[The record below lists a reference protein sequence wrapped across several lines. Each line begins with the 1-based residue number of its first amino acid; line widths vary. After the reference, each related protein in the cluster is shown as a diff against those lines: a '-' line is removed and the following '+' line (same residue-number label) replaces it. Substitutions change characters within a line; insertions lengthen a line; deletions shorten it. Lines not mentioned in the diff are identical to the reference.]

1 MFALRYWFLIV
12 FVASAAYVNLR
23 GRVRFGWLRALTD
36 FTVLLAPLNAAMYV
50 GSRVR
55 PRPYLSASEFPELNV
70 LQAHWQEIR
79 QEALGLDDAGHIKAA
94 ASYNDIGFNSFF
106 RTGWTRFYVKWYGD
120 ELPSARALCPRT
132 VELLSG
138 IPGVKAAMF
147 ASLPPGGRLVRH
159 RDPYA
164 GSLRYHLGLATPN
177 SPGCYIDVDGQRYHW
192 RDGEAIVFD
201 ETFIHYAE
209 NTTDQRRVILFCD
222 IERPLRWRPLIALNR
237 WFAAVVMKASATQN
251 VDGEPIGGLNRVFG
265 QAYKIRLLGKR
276 LKQRSRSG
284 YYALKWTLIVG
295 TLVLIFV

>member
-1 MFALRYWFLIV
+1 MFALRYWLLIV

-36 FTVLLAPLNAAMYV
+36 FTVLLAPLNAAMYL

-55 PRPYLSASEFPELNV
+55 PRPYLSASEFPELNL

-94 ASYNDIGFNSFF
+94 ATYNDIGFNSFF

-138 IPGVKAAMF
+138 IRGVKAAMF

-265 QAYKIRLLGKR
+265 HVYKFRLLGKK

-284 YYALKWTLIVG
+284 YYALKWTLIAG
-295 TLVLIFV
+295 MLVLIFV

>member
-1 MFALRYWFLIV
+1 MFALRYWLLVI
-12 FVASAAYVNLR
+12 FVASAAYANLR

-36 FTVLLAPLNAAMYV
+36 FTVLLAPLNAVIYLS
-50 GSRVR
+50 SRVQ
-55 PRPYLSASEFPELNV
+55 PRPYLSADEFPELAV

-79 QEALGLDDAGHIKAA
+79 DEALGLDDSGHIRAA
-94 ASYNDIGFNSFF
+94 ATYNDIGFNSFF
-106 RTGWTRFYVKWYGD
+106 RTGWARFYVKWYGD
-120 ELPSARALCPRT
+120 ELPSARAHCPRT
-132 VELLSG
+132 VELLAG
-138 IPGVKAAMF
+138 IPNVKAAMF

-222 IERPLRWRPLIALNR
+222 IERPLRWWPLIALNR
-237 WFAAVVMKASATQN
+237 WFARVVMKTSATQN
-251 VDGEPIGGLNRVFG
+251 VDGEPVGALNHVFAH
-265 QAYKIRLLGKR
+265 AYKIRLWGKA
-276 LKQRSRSG
+276 LKQRSRAG
-284 YYALKWTLIVG
+284 YYALKWTLMVG
-295 TLVLIFV
+295 LLVLIFV